1 MTREI
6 KFRGKVSGQ
15 FDELEAEGWIDENGW
30 VVGNLIQNGD
40 YPMFVGDLV
49 EIDDEY
55 IAHEWWVS
63 VIPETI
69 SQYTGLKDKN
79 GVEIYEGDIVNCTS
93 GCPHKIVFLEEY
105 AGTYIGGMPAW
116 YLSGL
121 NSGYSWTGEEEII
134 GNKFDNPEL
143 LEG

>member
-1 MTREI
+1 MREI
-6 KFRGKVSGQ
+6 KFRAWDKITKKMYKVSSIH
-15 FDELEAEGWIDENGW
+15 LE
-30 VVGNLIQNGD
+30 
-40 YPMFVGDLV
+40 
-49 EIDDEY
+49 DEY
-55 IAHEWWVS
+55 VDLFEKNIYEEEFKRKFSEIVLM
-63 VIPETI
+63 
-69 SQYTGLKDKN
+69 QYTGLKDKN

-93 GCPHKIVFLEEY
+93 GCPHEIVFLEEY

-121 NSGYSWTGEEEII
+121 NSGYSWTGEEEIT

>member
-1 MTREI
+1 MTDKKYTHKIVMYDVNGLVRTARFKSENQAI
-6 KFRGKVSGQ
+6 HFIDWAVMQDTKFAS
-15 FDELEAEGWIDENGW
+15 D
-30 VVGNLIQNGD
+30 
-40 YPMFVGDLV
+40 
-49 EIDDEY
+49 
-55 IAHEWWVS
+55 EWWVS

-93 GCPHKIVFLEEY
+93 GCPHEIVFLEEY

>member
-1 MTREI
+1 MREI
-6 KFRGKVSGQ
+6 KFRAWDKITKKMYKVSSIHI
-15 FDELEAEGWIDENGW
+15 E
-30 VVGNLIQNGD
+30 
-40 YPMFVGDLV
+40 
-49 EIDDEY
+49 DEY
-55 IAHEWWVS
+55 VDLFEKNIYEGEFKRKFSEIVLM
-63 VIPETI
+63 
-69 SQYTGLKDKN
+69 QYTGLKDKN

-93 GCPHKIVFLEEY
+93 GCPHEIVFLEEY

-121 NSGYSWTGEEEII
+121 NSGYSWTGEEEIT